1 LESRKKGKTA
11 DAEFLES
18 KIDEMVEKLY
28 GVETGNRIYDLE
40 FQKDALRLLY
50 KRNGNISEVS
60 KSLGIP
66 YSTLKTWEIKIGK
79 SIKQERA

>member
-1 LESRKKGKTA
+1 
-11 DAEFLES
+11 
-18 KIDEMVEKLY
+18 M
-28 GVETGNRIYDLE
+28 GNRIYDLE

-66 YSTLKTWEIKIGK
+66 YNILKTWEIKTGK
-79 SIKQERA
+79 SIKQEKIKKVLSVIIIILSDSL